1 MTATSTLPAAGP
13 VTAGTPG
20 RPGLGATIR
29 WEMRKLVRHKRTWA
43 CLIAAALYALAFVIA
58 LSLKKHA
65 GIPPDLPLAQ
75 QLTRSGVVLPLALLA
90 FATFF
95 GAPVISA
102 LVAGDIVATE
112 DANNTLKMILT
123 RSTGRGTLAILIAVM
138 FLTSII
144 GSIASWG
151 LHGVTLLNGRPATAG
166 HALALDAYAYA
177 AYLLPL
183 AVLVAVAFFLSTATR
198 NSAAAIVGTV
208 IFALAFQGIAALPG
222 LQGAK
227 PYLLPQQFDA
237 WRTLFGDG
245 GASIGRA
252 AWVCAL
258 YSVIPL
264 AAGWAIFA
272 RRDVAGA

>member
-1 MTATSTLPAAGP
+1 M
-13 VTAGTPG
+13 
-20 RPGLGATIR
+20 
-29 WEMRKLVRHKRTWA
+29 
-43 CLIAAALYALAFVIA
+43 IA

-123 RSTGRGTLAILIAVM
+123 RSTGRGTIYAAKALAAATYGIALIAVM

-237 WRTLFGDG
+237 WRTLFGQTAAPRSAVPPGSAPSTASSRSPPVGRSSPAATSPAPEAWSHLRCRLAFRSVSTRRTG
-245 GASIGRA
+245 G
-252 AWVCAL
+252 
-258 YSVIPL
+258 
-264 AAGWAIFA
+264 
-272 RRDVAGA
+272 

>member
-1 MTATSTLPAAGP
+1 MTLLRTY
-13 VTAGTPG
+13 
-20 RPGLGATIR
+20 R
-29 WEMRKLVRHKRTWA
+29 WETRKLARQKRTWA
-43 CLIAAALYALAFVIA
+43 GLAAAVLYALAFVIA
-58 LSLKKHA
+58 LSLKKNA
-65 GIPPDLPLAQ
+65 GIPPDIPLAR
-75 QLTRSGVVLPLALLA
+75 QLTESGVVLPLALLA

-112 DANNTLKMILT
+112 DANHSLKMILT
-123 RSTGRGTLAILIAVM
+123 RSTGRGTIYAAKALAAATYGIALIAAM
-138 FLTSII
+138 FVTSIL
-144 GSIASWG
+144 GSVLSWG
-151 LHGVTLLNGRPATAG
+151 LHGVTLLDGRPATAG
-166 HALALDAYAYA
+166 HALALDALAYA

-222 LQGAK
+222 LGAAK

-237 WRTLFGDG
+237 WQALFGQSD
-245 GASIGRA
+245 ASIGRA

-258 YSVIPL
+258 YSVVPL